1 MNQKALETLEY
12 KKIIAQ
18 LKREMGSAASA
29 KLADEL
35 TPLTSEKI
43 IKEDIA
49 LATSLMGK

>member
-29 KLADEL
+29 KLADKL
-35 TPLTSEKI
+35 TPLTRG
-43 IKEDIA
+43 IKVDHG
-49 LATSLMGK
+49 SG

>member
-12 KKIIAQ
+12 RKIIAQ

-35 TPLTSEKI
+35 TPLTSEKNNQRG
-43 IKEDIA
+43 IKVDHG
-49 LATSLMGK
+49 SG